1 MSLSIFL
8 FCSFKFLEMRSLAIS
23 QEHELLQKLESA
35 GLNSDMAQ
43 KIITSKGN
51 NLAKKVV
58 EFLKNELKIVEKVLQ
73 FLSFVC
79 VLKIQLIKKF
89 RVGDFF
95 KHRQGPIQMYLGDN
109 FKNWILEK
117 SKDLE
122 LSLEEETELS
132 KFKLIKNAW
141 DSEIHSDFEKK
152 PIIPV
157 KIFLPLLKAL
167 IEAQPKGEAKE
178 DGLDN
183 SGYSNIFNVD
193 LTEINP
199 SLGVVAVDV
208 YWLDDAWNLCASS
221 LAYGNCWVADGHFFS
236 LVTS

>member
-1 MSLSIFL
+1 MSRILS
-8 FCSFKFLEMRSLAIS
+8 IS

-35 GLNSDMAQ
+35 GLNSEVAQ
-43 KIITSKGN
+43 AVITSKGN

-73 FLSFVC
+73 FLSFIC
-79 VLKIQLIKKF
+79 VVKIQPVPKF
-89 RVGDFF
+89 RVGVFF
-95 KHRQGPIQMYLGDN
+95 KHREGNIPMYFGDN
-109 FKNWILEK
+109 FKTWILEK

-122 LSLEEETELS
+122 LSLETETELS

-141 DSEIHSDFEKK
+141 DSEIQSDFDQK

-157 KIFLPLLKAL
+157 KIFLPLLKVL
-167 IEAQPKGEAKE
+167 IEAQPKGEEKE

-208 YWLDDAWNLCASS
+208 GWDGGEWNLNAFS
-221 LAYGNCWVADGHFFS
+221 LDYNFRWNADRHFFS
-236 LVTS
+236 LATL